1 MAGHG
6 GPQERA
12 QDKTHAGHRSAKEEQ
27 HKDFTE
33 QAKTELIL
41 VIKATHLS
49 PGENQK
55 FPAPGAWGGAG
66 ALPAAGKASGSDVP
80 NTFPSCWEIKLTLRE
95 HK

>member
-6 GPQERA
+6 GSQERA
-12 QDKTHAGHRSAKEEQ
+12 QDETHLSHCSAKEEQ
-27 HKDFTE
+27 HKDCTE

-55 FPAPGAWGGAG
+55 FPAPGA
-66 ALPAAGKASGSDVP
+66 
-80 NTFPSCWEIKLTLRE
+80 
-95 HK
+95 